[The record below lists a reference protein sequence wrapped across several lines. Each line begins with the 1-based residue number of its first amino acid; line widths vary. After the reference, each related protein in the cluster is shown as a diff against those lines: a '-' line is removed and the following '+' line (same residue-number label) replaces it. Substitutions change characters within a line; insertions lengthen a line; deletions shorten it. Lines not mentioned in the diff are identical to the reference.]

1 EATIR
6 DTAPDGWSLLHAAA
20 YHKQVEIAK
29 YLLDIGV
36 SSHSGEIGD
45 RTPADFAV
53 WKSLGKGATDNE
65 KKLVELFGEKDNV
78 LLDFEFTPIH
88 MAVLNL
94 YSHEDRERPSLEQ
107 LIQLTDEANNAPVAT
122 NWAKWKL
129 KYRGR
134 SPLLSSTLE
143 YFRASA
149 FEQTKGTKIIHNLID
164 QKDKKY
170 HWTPLH
176 WAAFSGRVEEMGI
189 LMAHGADPILLSN
202 LGGNIIHAAVE
213 SQFDSGLV
221 AALKIWKRCSDQ
233 MSINQV
239 NIWGETA
246 VHVASCLSASTERL
260 QVALALCNTEDKAH
274 INTKDY
280 VGRTPVFEFL
290 DDPACVEVLL
300 QHGAKLEITD
310 DVGRTVFHHACIEGQ
325 DASLQAMLL
334 HSPDVAGVRDNHG
347 NTPLIE
353 ALSNSQIKCA
363 MALLQL
369 EDEGSQEGKYNVG
382 PIVGKDGWA
391 PIHYAAKLGDEDLL
405 KAVCQHPSFKKGF
418 KTLDCK
424 RASTVAMEAGTWDG
438 AIKELIREY
447 DYMDL
452 GA

>member
-1 EATIR
+1 
-6 DTAPDGWSLLHAAA
+6 
-20 YHKQVEIAK
+20 
-29 YLLDIGV
+29 
-36 SSHSGEIGD
+36 
-45 RTPADFAV
+45 
-53 WKSLGKGATDNE
+53 
-65 KKLVELFGEKDNV
+65 
-78 LLDFEFTPIH
+78 
-88 MAVLNL
+88 
-94 YSHEDRERPSLEQ
+94 
-107 LIQLTDEANNAPVAT
+107 
-122 NWAKWKL
+122 
-129 KYRGR
+129 
-134 SPLLSSTLE
+134 
-143 YFRASA
+143 
-149 FEQTKGTKIIHNLID
+149 
-164 QKDKKY
+164 
-170 HWTPLH
+170 
-176 WAAFSGRVEEMGI
+176 MGI

-246 VHVASCLSASTERL
+246 VHVASCLSASCVRLLLDAGADPAVQEENGQVALHFAGLSAQSTERL
-260 QVALALCNTEDKAH
+260 QVALTLCNTEDKAH

-325 DASLQAMLL
+325 DTSLQAMLL